1 MAIDL
6 SKDEQYIL
14 DSLSPTVEDNAVV
27 GMSSF
32 DMSDDE
38 QYLLQALEPSFQP
51 VDPSAITKIGI
62 DPNSTANKWDIAT
75 DQAGEMIY
83 DGLALFADT
92 FGADDQALEWRKVS
106 DQYKE
111 SSASK
116 PKPEISM
123 SITEEA
129 PKILDKFSEGEIL
142 EAISDT
148 GDFVHSVLVGV
159 APSMLATG
167 AAVGTGAVA
176 GGVLAAIG
184 AGSIPAALTTLI
196 IGMTPATLM
205 SSGQIYEEALKYGA
219 SEEDAQKVGIGGG
232 SIVGALDRF
241 FFSSFL
247 GSLVRKLGP
256 ETTIKAAK
264 EMTNLSDSMIRDAVK
279 KAAST
284 GGKGLLVEGTTESL
298 QTITEEISPTLVS
311 DKEIELADL
320 TKKTIDSFAAGG
332 IGGGF
337 VGTIVGG
344 VSVPV
349 ARQAIK
355 QAEDLDA
362 EIEALQGG
370 LNEQLELDLNV
381 AQPEKVSD
389 LEIEEITVTD
399 RQPRKGTQ
407 GTLDLFPEEEIDTTA
422 RDQRDT
428 ELQQEV
434 DELTAAYEQDQS
446 LEDIRI
452 GLTAREEEASGLNI
466 TSEEGEIK
474 FERLRELDNKQKNAG
489 KPLPDKK
496 VKSLKERVEI
506 VKKDLKKLRFNNRNS
521 KFTTKTGLQ
530 IRSAVRKRV
539 RFFVLNPKDK
549 IQDWQAKADAT
560 PEQIQEIENI
570 KQAER
575 DISKQKEFITEQK
588 SLNKVLNNV
597 DKKAVEKGESLTA
610 EERAER
616 TQLRKDL
623 TRKEKATLSSL
634 FRNVVSRS
642 TTKLA
647 ELANTIPIAG
657 QLVNELRNIQFND
670 NAAIG
675 TFFKRKELIN
685 DKIRRAFKLPF
696 QSSIPMNI
704 KVQIADQLSG
714 RKEATDPIA
723 REVAN
728 EIKKEI
734 FDKLYV
740 VARASGLELGR
751 IEEYLPTIY
760 KFRMKGLG
768 RKKDIAKF
776 TDILKKYVDDPDVV
790 ISNILTNDG
799 VFAPDEELD
808 IFSPDPDIVDPV
820 AVRKGFEKTRV
831 IPPEAVRELA
841 EAGLVE
847 KDFDKITNKYITDT
861 IRRANLNRFVTKYRP
876 VVNELYRSGL
886 MTKKEGERIKNIV
899 DALQS
904 RYKPIEGLGIRSAYR
919 FVNSLTYILTLPL
932 AGITAL
938 TEPLIVLHKVSP
950 KHAIYGLMD
959 ASIIGLR
966 KGIRSFLP
974 KFSKSE
980 KEKSLMSLMQTADLA
995 LVDAQRDIGDIS
1007 VSKKVTDKF
1016 FRLNLLAQVTQFS
1029 RYMAYHAGKR
1039 QMAEDIEL
1047 LQAEQLKGSKPTLK
1061 SRQAR
1066 KRLMIEGLGNIIP
1079 KIDQKTDTVEQAT
1092 PEQLE
1097 VLTWFSEGMN
1107 NETTPEIVNRALGKL
1122 VDEVIMTPNVVNK
1135 PLWMSN
1141 PYLSPVAQLKGFM
1154 MVFGNTVG
1162 MRMYK
1167 DVFRPLYK
1175 GRLPA
1180 GEIAKYA
1187 MTFALLSSAIMGT
1200 QVIKNTIRYGDDESP
1215 WDRLSEWEKL
1225 FSALQQSNIFG
1236 FGNVFVDALRAERF
1250 GLDPITLLLGPAAAK
1265 TSGLIKALGSG
1276 SPQKIATA
1284 LGNITPGIASLS
1296 AGTKRFAT
1304 EPIKETIEELIE

>member
-38 QYLLQALEPSFQP
+38 QYLLQALQPSFQP
-51 VDPSAITKIGI
+51 VDPSAITGIGI
-62 DPNSTANKWDIAT
+62 DPNSTANKGKIAI

-92 FGADDQALEWRKVS
+92 FGADDQALEWRKIS

-111 SSASK
+111 SALSR
-116 PKPEISM
+116 PQPEISM

-129 PKILDKFSEGEIL
+129 PKIIDKFSEGEIF

-159 APSMLATG
+159 APSMAATG

-247 GSLVRKLGP
+247 GGLVRKLGP
-256 ETTIKAAK
+256 ETTIKVAK
-264 EMTNLSDSMIRDAVK
+264 EMTNLSDSMVRDAVK

-284 GGKGLLVEGTTESL
+284 GGKGLLVEGTTEAL

-355 QAEDLDA
+355 QAEELDA
-362 EIEALQGG
+362 DVAA
-370 LNEQLELDLNV
+370 LNESSLEPELPLEEGGMRTGELD
-381 AQPEKVSD
+381 PEIKSKQKPA
-389 LEIEEITVTD
+389 I
-399 RQPRKGTQ
+399 GTQ
-407 GTLDLFPEEEIDTTA
+407 LKLDWKGE
-422 RDQRDT
+422 
-428 ELQQEV
+428 
-434 DELTAAYEQDQS
+434 
-446 LEDIRI
+446 EDIAVEEQKKQEEVETQADIDQMILKLESPDLIDEATLLTEGREKSTGLDISSDEIRI
-452 GLTAREEEASGLNI
+452 NS
-466 TSEEGEIK
+466 
-474 FERLRELDNKQKNAG
+474 ERLKELDNKQKNAG
-489 KPLPDKK
+489 QLLPDKQ
-496 VKSLKERVEI
+496 VISFKERLI
-506 VKKDLKKLRFNNRNS
+506 TLKKDITNL
-521 KFTTKTGLQ
+521 
-530 IRSAVRKRV
+530 RV
-539 RFFVLNPKDK
+539 RNRKSKLTREKGLIIRDIARKKIAAFVLNPKDK

-570 KQAER
+570 KQVNE
-575 DISKQKEFITEQK
+575 DIRKQKEFTTERK
-588 SLNKVLNNV
+588 NLNKVLKNV
-597 DKKAVEKGESLTA
+597 DKKAVERGEALTV

-616 TQLRKDL
+616 EQLVKSL
-623 TRKEKATLSSL
+623 TRKDKNTIGSYFSKL
-634 FRNVVSRS
+634 VSRS

-647 ELANTIPIAG
+647 ELANTVPMAG
-657 QLVNELRNIQFND
+657 QLVNALRNIQFND

-675 TFFKRKELIN
+675 MFFKRKEFIN
-685 DKIRRAFKLPF
+685 DKVRRAFKLPF
-696 QSSIPMNI
+696 QSTIPMNI
-704 KVQIADQLSG
+704 KVQISDQLNG
-714 RKEATDPIA
+714 VKEATDPRA

-734 FDKLYV
+734 FDKLYII
-740 VARASGLELGR
+740 AKASGIDMGR
-751 IEEYLPTIY
+751 VEDYLPTIY
-760 KFRMKGLG
+760 KFRMRGLG
-768 RKKDIAKF
+768 RQRDKDKF
-776 TDILKKYVDDPDVV
+776 LKILERNDVKNPDEIVD
-790 ISNILTNDG
+790 NILTNDG
-799 VFAPDEELD
+799 IYIPDEDLD
-808 IFSPDPDIVDPV
+808 IFGPEETPTLQ
-820 AVRKGFEKTRV
+820 AARKNFEKPRS
-831 IPPEAVRELA
+831 IDRKAVQELA

-847 KDFDKITNKYITDT
+847 KDFDKITNKYITDVL
-861 IRRANLNRFVTKYRP
+861 RRANLNRFVNKYRP
-876 VVNELYRSGL
+876 IANQLAQSGL
-886 MTKKEGERIKNIV
+886 MTEAEGKRIKDIV

-904 RYKPIEGLGIRSAYR
+904 RYRPIKGLGMRSAYR

-966 KGIRSFLP
+966 KGIRAFLP
-974 KFSKSE
+974 KFSRSE
-980 KEKSLMSLMQTADLA
+980 KERSLMSLMQTADLA

-1007 VSKKVTDKF
+1007 ISKRVTDKF

-1039 QMAEDIEL
+1039 QMASDIEL

-1141 PYLSPVAQLKGFM
+1141 PHLSPVAQLKGFM

-1162 MRMYK
+1162 MRFYK

-1175 GRLPA
+1175 LQLPA

-1187 MTFALLSSAIMGT
+1187 MTFTLLTSAIMGT
-1200 QVIKNTIRYGDDESP
+1200 QVIKNAIRYGDEESP
-1215 WDRLSEWEKL
+1215 WDRQTGWEKL
-1225 FSALQQSNIFG
+1225 FSAIQQSNIFG

-1284 LGNITPGIASLS
+1284 LAKVTPGIASLS
-1296 AGTKRFAT
+1296 PEKRKFAT
-1304 EPIKETIEELIE
+1304 EPVKEFIEELIE